1 MDLRI
6 VRRLGKQTL
15 TEQELV
21 EGCKRGDDLARR
33 QLYERY
39 AGKLMAICMRYMGNR
54 EEAED
59 LLHDGYIKLYDS
71 FDKFEWQGE
80 GTLPAWMARVM
91 ANLALQRLRKNDVM
105 SQSVE
110 LENTAELRDDVDRP
124 DEGPDI
130 EIIPKKVLMQFIEEL
145 PPGYRAVFNM
155 HVFEGKN
162 HIEIGK
168 ELGINNKSSASQ
180 LVRARA
186 ILKERVNEWRRNNGY
201 GYERA
206 R

>member
-1 MDLRI
+1 MDLRG
-6 VRRLGKQTL
+6 VRRLEKQTL

-21 EGCKRGDDLARR
+21 QGCKRGDDVARK

-39 AGKLMAICMRYMGNR
+39 AGKMMAICMRYMGNR

-59 LLHDGYIKLYDS
+59 LLHDGYIKLYGS

-91 ANLALQRLRKNDVM
+91 ANLSLQRLRKTDVM
-105 SQSVE
+105 SQTVE

-130 EIIPKKVLMQFIEEL
+130 ETIPKKVLMQFIEEL
-145 PPGYRAVFNM
+145 PPGYRTVFNM
-155 HVFEGKN
+155 YVFEGKN

-168 ELGINNKSSASQ
+168 VLGINNKSSASQ

-186 ILKERVNEWRRNNGY
+186 ILKERVNEWRKQNG
-201 GYERA
+201 
-206 R
+206 

>member
-1 MDLRI
+1 MDLRG
-6 VRRLGKQTL
+6 VRRLEKQTL

-21 EGCKRGDDLARR
+21 EGCKRGDDVARR

-39 AGKLMAICMRYMGNR
+39 AGKMMAICMRYMGNR

-59 LLHDGYIKLYDS
+59 LLHDGYIKLYGL

-91 ANLALQRLRKNDVM
+91 ANLALQNLRKNDVM
-105 SQSVE
+105 SQTVE
-110 LENTAELRDDVDRP
+110 LENTAELREEVDRP

-130 EIIPKKVLMQFIEEL
+130 TTIPKKVLMQFIEEL
-145 PPGYRAVFNM
+145 PLGYRTAFNM

-186 ILKERVNEWRRNNGY
+186 ILKERVNEWRRNNL
-201 GYERA
+201 
-206 R
+206 

>member
-1 MDLRI
+1 MDLRG
-6 VRRLGKQTL
+6 VRRLEKQTL

-21 EGCKRGDDLARR
+21 QGCKRGDDVARR

-39 AGKLMAICMRYMGNR
+39 AGKMMAICMRYMGNR

-59 LLHDGYIKLYDS
+59 LLHDGYIKLYGS

-80 GTLPAWMARVM
+80 GTLPAWMARVL
-91 ANLALQRLRKNDVM
+91 ANLALQRLRKTDVM
-105 SQSVE
+105 SQAVE

-130 EIIPKKVLMQFIEEL
+130 ETIPKKVLMQFIEEL
-145 PPGYRAVFNM
+145 PPGYRTVFNM
-155 HVFEGKN
+155 YVFEGKN

-168 ELGINNKSSASQ
+168 VLGINNKSSASQ

-186 ILKERVNEWRRNNGY
+186 ILKERVNEWRKQNG
-201 GYERA
+201 
-206 R
+206 

>member
-1 MDLRI
+1 MDLRG
-6 VRRLGKQTL
+6 VRRLEKQTL

-21 EGCKRGDDLARR
+21 QGCKRGDDVARR

-39 AGKLMAICMRYMGNR
+39 AGKMMAICMRYMANR

-59 LLHDGYIKLYDS
+59 LLHDGYIKLYGS

-91 ANLALQRLRKNDVM
+91 ANLALQRLRKTDVM
-105 SQSVE
+105 SQAVE

-130 EIIPKKVLMQFIEEL
+130 ETIPKKVLMQFIEEL
-145 PPGYRAVFNM
+145 PPGYRTVFNM
-155 HVFEGKN
+155 YVFEGKN

-168 ELGINNKSSASQ
+168 VLGINNKSSASQ

-186 ILKERVNEWRRNNGY
+186 ILKERVNEWRKQNG
-201 GYERA
+201 
-206 R
+206 

>member
-1 MDLRI
+1 MDLRG
-6 VRRLGKQTL
+6 VRRLEKQTL

-21 EGCKRGDDLARR
+21 QGCKRGDDVARR

-39 AGKLMAICMRYMGNR
+39 AGKMMAICMRYMGNR

-59 LLHDGYIKLYDS
+59 LLHDGYIKLYGS

-91 ANLALQRLRKNDVM
+91 ANLALQRLRKTDVM
-105 SQSVE
+105 SQAVE

-130 EIIPKKVLMQFIEEL
+130 ETIPKKVLMQFIEEL
-145 PPGYRAVFNM
+145 PPGYRTVFNM
-155 HVFEGKN
+155 YVFEGKN

-168 ELGINNKSSASQ
+168 VLGINNKSSASQ

-186 ILKERVNEWRRNNGY
+186 ILKERVNEWRKQNG
-201 GYERA
+201 
-206 R
+206 

>member
-145 PPGYRAVFNM
+145 PPG
-155 HVFEGKN
+155 
-162 HIEIGK
+162 
-168 ELGINNKSSASQ
+168 
-180 LVRARA
+180 
-186 ILKERVNEWRRNNGY
+186 
-201 GYERA
+201 
-206 R
+206 

>member
-1 MDLRI
+1 MDLRG

-21 EGCKRGDDLARR
+21 EGCRRGDDAARR

-39 AGKLMAICMRYMGNR
+39 AGKMMAICMRYIGNR

-59 LLHDGYIKLYDS
+59 LLHDGYIKLYGS

-105 SQSVE
+105 SQSIE

-130 EIIPKKVLMQFIEEL
+130 ETIPKKVLMQFIEEL

-186 ILKERVNEWRRNNGY
+186 ILKERVNEWRRLNG
-201 GYERA
+201 
-206 R
+206 

>member
-1 MDLRI
+1 MDLRG
-6 VRRLGKQTL
+6 VRRLEKQTL

-21 EGCKRGDDLARR
+21 EGCMRGDDVARR

-39 AGKLMAICMRYMGNR
+39 AGKMMAICMRYMGNR

-59 LLHDGYIKLYDS
+59 LLHDGYIKLYGS
-71 FDKFEWQGE
+71 FDKFDWQGE

-91 ANLALQRLRKNDVM
+91 ANLALQRLRKTEVM
-105 SQSVE
+105 NQTVE

-130 EIIPKKVLMQFIEEL
+130 ETIPKKVLMQFIEEL
-145 PPGYRAVFNM
+145 PPGYRTVFNM
-155 HVFEGKN
+155 YVFEGKN

-168 ELGINNKSSASQ
+168 VLGINNKSSASQ

-186 ILKERVNEWRRNNGY
+186 ILKERVNEWRRQN
-201 GYERA
+201 E
-206 R
+206 

>member
-1 MDLRI
+1 MDLRG
-6 VRRLGKQTL
+6 VRRLEKQTL

-21 EGCKRGDDLARR
+21 QGCRRGDDVARR

-39 AGKLMAICMRYMGNR
+39 AGKMMAICMRYMGNR

-59 LLHDGYIKLYDS
+59 LLHDGYIKLYGS

-91 ANLALQRLRKNDVM
+91 ANLALQRLRKTDVM
-105 SQSVE
+105 SQAVE

-130 EIIPKKVLMQFIEEL
+130 ETIPKKVLMQFIEEL
-145 PPGYRAVFNM
+145 PPGYRTVFNM
-155 HVFEGKN
+155 YVFEGKN

-168 ELGINNKSSASQ
+168 VLGINNKSSASQ

-186 ILKERVNEWRRNNGY
+186 ILKERVNEWRKQNG
-201 GYERA
+201 
-206 R
+206 

>member
-1 MDLRI
+1 MDLRV

-21 EGCKRGDDLARR
+21 EGCRRGDDVARR

-39 AGKLMAICMRYMGNR
+39 AGKMMAICMRYMGNR

-59 LLHDGYIKLYDS
+59 LLHDGYIKLYGS

-105 SQSVE
+105 SQTVE

-130 EIIPKKVLMQFIEEL
+130 ETIPKKVLMQFIEEL

-186 ILKERVNEWRRNNGY
+186 ILKERVNEWRRQNGL
-201 GYERA
+201 
-206 R
+206 

>member
-130 EIIPKKVLMQFIEEL
+130 EIIPNKVLMQFIEEL

-201 GYERA
+201 
-206 R
+206 

>member
-1 MDLRI
+1 MDLRG
-6 VRRLGKQTL
+6 VRRLEKQTL

-21 EGCKRGDDLARR
+21 EGCRRGDDVARR

-39 AGKLMAICMRYMGNR
+39 AGKMMAICMRYMANR

-59 LLHDGYIKLYDS
+59 LLHDGYIKLFGS

-91 ANLALQRLRKNDVM
+91 ANLALQRLRKTDVM
-105 SQSVE
+105 SQTVE

-130 EIIPKKVLMQFIEEL
+130 ETIPKKVLMQFIEEL
-145 PPGYRAVFNM
+145 PPGYRTVFNM
-155 HVFEGKN
+155 YVFEGKN

-186 ILKERVNEWRRNNGY
+186 ILKERVNEWRRQNG
-201 GYERA
+201 
-206 R
+206 

>member
-1 MDLRI
+1 MDLRG
-6 VRRLGKQTL
+6 VRRLEKQTL

-21 EGCKRGDDLARR
+21 EGCRRGDDVARR

-39 AGKLMAICMRYMGNR
+39 AGKMMAICMRYMGNR

-59 LLHDGYIKLYDS
+59 LLHDGYIKLYGS
-71 FDKFEWQGE
+71 FDKFDWQGE

-105 SQSVE
+105 SQTVE

-130 EIIPKKVLMQFIEEL
+130 ETIPKKVLMQFIEEL
-145 PPGYRAVFNM
+145 PPGYRTVFNM

-186 ILKERVNEWRRNNGY
+186 ILKERVNEWRRQNGL
-201 GYERA
+201 
-206 R
+206 

>member
-1 MDLRI
+1 MDLRG
-6 VRRLGKQTL
+6 VRRLEKQTL

-21 EGCKRGDDLARR
+21 DGCRRGDDKARR

-39 AGKLMAICMRYMGNR
+39 AGKMMAICMRYMANR

-59 LLHDGYIKLYDS
+59 LLHDGYIKLYGS
-71 FDKFEWQGE
+71 FEKFEWQGE
-80 GTLPAWMARVM
+80 GTLPAWMGRVM

-105 SQSVE
+105 SETVE
-110 LENTAELRDDVDRP
+110 LENTAELREDMDRP
-124 DEGPDI
+124 DSDPDI
-130 EIIPKKVLMQFIEEL
+130 ETIPKKVLMKFIEEL
-145 PPGYRAVFNM
+145 PVGYRTVFNM

-186 ILKERVNEWRRNNGY
+186 ILKEKVNEWRRANG
-201 GYERA
+201 
-206 R
+206 

>member
-71 FDKFEWQGE
+71 FDKFVWQGE

-155 HVFEGKN
+155 HVFEGKS

-201 GYERA
+201 
-206 R
+206 

>member
-21 EGCKRGDDLARR
+21 EGCRRGDDMARR

-59 LLHDGYIKLYDS
+59 LLHDGYIKLYGS

-110 LENTAELRDDVDRP
+110 LDNTAELRDDVDRP
-124 DEGPDI
+124 DEGP
-130 EIIPKKVLMQFIEEL
+130 EIDTIPKKVLMQFIEEL
-145 PPGYRAVFNM
+145 SPGYRAVFNM

-201 GYERA
+201 
-206 R
+206 

>member
-1 MDLRI
+1 MDLRG
-6 VRRLGKQTL
+6 VRRLEKQTL

-21 EGCKRGDDLARR
+21 QGCRRGDDVARR

-39 AGKLMAICMRYMGNR
+39 AGKMMAICMRYMGNR

-59 LLHDGYIKLYDS
+59 LLHDGYIKLYGS

-91 ANLALQRLRKNDVM
+91 ANLALQRLRKTDVM
-105 SQSVE
+105 SQAVE
-110 LENTAELRDDVDRP
+110 LENTAELRDDVDRL

-130 EIIPKKVLMQFIEEL
+130 ETIPKKVLMQFIEEL
-145 PPGYRAVFNM
+145 PPGYRTVFNM
-155 HVFEGKN
+155 YVFEGKN

-168 ELGINNKSSASQ
+168 VLGINNKSSASQ

-186 ILKERVNEWRRNNGY
+186 ILKERVNEWRKQNG
-201 GYERA
+201 
-206 R
+206 

>member
-1 MDLRI
+1 MDLRG
-6 VRRLGKQTL
+6 VRRLEKQTL

-21 EGCKRGDDLARR
+21 EGCMRGDDVARR

-39 AGKLMAICMRYMGNR
+39 AGKMMAICMRYMGNR

-59 LLHDGYIKLYDS
+59 LLHDGYIKLYGS
-71 FDKFEWQGE
+71 FDKFDWQGE

-105 SQSVE
+105 SQTVE

-130 EIIPKKVLMQFIEEL
+130 ETIPKKVLVQFIEEL

-186 ILKERVNEWRRNNGY
+186 ILKERVNEWRRQNGL
-201 GYERA
+201 
-206 R
+206 

>member
-1 MDLRI
+1 MDLRG
-6 VRRLGKQTL
+6 VRRLEKQTL

-21 EGCKRGDDLARR
+21 DGCRRGDDKARR

-39 AGKLMAICMRYMGNR
+39 AGKMMDICMRYMANR

-59 LLHDGYIKLYDS
+59 LLHDGYIKLYGS

-80 GTLPAWMARVM
+80 GTLPAWMGRVM

-105 SQSVE
+105 SETVE
-110 LENTAELRDDVDRP
+110 LENTAELREDMDRP
-124 DEGPDI
+124 DSDPDI
-130 EIIPKKVLMQFIEEL
+130 ETIPKKVLMKFIEEL
-145 PPGYRAVFNM
+145 PVGYRTVFNM

-186 ILKERVNEWRRNNGY
+186 ILKEKVNEWRRANG
-201 GYERA
+201 
-206 R
+206 

>member
-1 MDLRI
+1 MDLRG
-6 VRRLGKQTL
+6 VRRLEKQTL

-21 EGCKRGDDLARR
+21 EGCRRGDDVARR

-39 AGKLMAICMRYMGNR
+39 AGKMMAICMRYMGNR

-59 LLHDGYIKLYDS
+59 LLHDGYIKLYGS

-91 ANLALQRLRKNDVM
+91 ANLALQRLRKTDVM
-105 SQSVE
+105 SQAVE

-130 EIIPKKVLMQFIEEL
+130 ETIPKKVLMQFIEEL
-145 PPGYRAVFNM
+145 PPGYRTVFNM
-155 HVFEGKN
+155 YVFEGKN

-168 ELGINNKSSASQ
+168 VLGINNKSSASQ

-186 ILKERVNEWRRNNGY
+186 ILKERVNEWRKQNG
-201 GYERA
+201 
-206 R
+206 

>member
-1 MDLRI
+1 MDLRG
-6 VRRLGKQTL
+6 VRRLEKQTL

-21 EGCKRGDDLARR
+21 DGCRRGDDKARR

-39 AGKLMAICMRYMGNR
+39 AGKMMAICMRYMANR

-59 LLHDGYIKLYDS
+59 LLHDGYIKLYGS

-80 GTLPAWMARVM
+80 GTLPAWMGRVM

-105 SQSVE
+105 SETVE
-110 LENTAELRDDVDRP
+110 LENTAELREDMDRP
-124 DEGPDI
+124 DSDPDI
-130 EIIPKKVLMQFIEEL
+130 ETIPKKVLMKFIEEL
-145 PPGYRAVFNM
+145 PVGYRTVFNM

-186 ILKERVNEWRRNNGY
+186 ILKEKVNEWRRANG
-201 GYERA
+201 
-206 R
+206 

>member
-1 MDLRI
+1 MDLRG
-6 VRRLGKQTL
+6 VRRLEKQTL

-21 EGCKRGDDLARR
+21 EGCRRGDDVARR

-39 AGKLMAICMRYMGNR
+39 AGKMMAICMRYMGNR

-59 LLHDGYIKLYDS
+59 LLHDGYIKLYGS
-71 FDKFEWQGE
+71 FDKFDWQGE

-105 SQSVE
+105 SQTVE

-130 EIIPKKVLMQFIEEL
+130 ETIPKKVLMQFIEEL
-145 PPGYRAVFNM
+145 PPGYRTVFNM
-155 HVFEGKN
+155 YVFEGKN

-186 ILKERVNEWRRNNGY
+186 ILKEKVLEWRRKN
-201 GYERA
+201 E
-206 R
+206 

>member
-1 MDLRI
+1 MDLRG

-21 EGCKRGDDLARR
+21 EGCRRGDDVARR

-39 AGKLMAICMRYMGNR
+39 AGKMMAICMRYMGNR

-59 LLHDGYIKLYDS
+59 LLHDGYIKLYGS
-71 FDKFEWQGE
+71 FDKFDWQGE

-105 SQSVE
+105 SQTVE

-130 EIIPKKVLMQFIEEL
+130 ETIPKKVLMQFIEEL

-186 ILKERVNEWRRNNGY
+186 ILKERVNEWRRQNGL
-201 GYERA
+201 
-206 R
+206 

>member
-80 GTLPAWMARVM
+80 GTLPAWMALVM

-201 GYERA
+201 
-206 R
+206 

>member
-1 MDLRI
+1 MDLRG
-6 VRRLGKQTL
+6 VRRLEKQTL

-21 EGCKRGDDLARR
+21 QGCRRGDDVARR

-39 AGKLMAICMRYMGNR
+39 AGKMMAICMRYMGNR

-59 LLHDGYIKLYDS
+59 LLHDGYIKLYGS

-91 ANLALQRLRKNDVM
+91 ANLALQRLRKTDVM
-105 SQSVE
+105 SQAVE

-130 EIIPKKVLMQFIEEL
+130 ETIPKKVLMQFIEEL

-201 GYERA
+201 
-206 R
+206 

>member
-130 EIIPKKVLMQFIEEL
+130 EIISKKVLMQFIEEL
-145 PPGYRAVFNM
+145 PPGYRTVFNM
-155 HVFEGKN
+155 YVFEGKN

-168 ELGINNKSSASQ
+168 VLGINNKSSASQ

-186 ILKERVNEWRRNNGY
+186 ILKERVNEWRKQNG
-201 GYERA
+201 
-206 R
+206 

>member
-1 MDLRI
+1 MDLRG

-21 EGCKRGDDLARR
+21 EGCRQGDDLARR

-39 AGKLMAICMRYMGNR
+39 AGKMMAICMRYMGNR

-59 LLHDGYIKLYDS
+59 LLHDGYIKLYGS

-91 ANLALQRLRKNDVM
+91 ANLALQRLRKNDVL

-124 DEGPDI
+124 DEGPNI
-130 EIIPKKVLMQFIEEL
+130 ETIPKKVLMQFIEEL

-186 ILKERVNEWRRNNGY
+186 ILKERVNEWRRLNG
-201 GYERA
+201 
-206 R
+206 

>member
-1 MDLRI
+1 MDLRG
-6 VRRLGKQTL
+6 VRRLEKQTL

-21 EGCKRGDDLARR
+21 QGCKRGDDVARR

-39 AGKLMAICMRYMGNR
+39 AGKMMAICMRYMGNR

-59 LLHDGYIKLYDS
+59 LLHDGYIKLYGS

-91 ANLALQRLRKNDVM
+91 ANLALQRLRKTDVM
-105 SQSVE
+105 SQAVE

-130 EIIPKKVLMQFIEEL
+130 ETIPKKVLMQFIEEL
-145 PPGYRAVFNM
+145 PPGYRTVFNM
-155 HVFEGKN
+155 YVFEGKN

-168 ELGINNKSSASQ
+168 VLGINNKSSASQ

-186 ILKERVNEWRRNNGY
+186 IL
-201 GYERA
+201 ERA
-206 R
+206 GE

>member
-1 MDLRI
+1 MDLRG
-6 VRRLGKQTL
+6 VRRLEKQTL

-21 EGCKRGDDLARR
+21 QGCKRGDDVARR

-39 AGKLMAICMRYMGNR
+39 AGKMMAICMRYMGNR

-59 LLHDGYIKLYDS
+59 LLHDGYIKLYGS

-91 ANLALQRLRKNDVM
+91 ANLSLQRLRKTDVM
-105 SQSVE
+105 SQAVE

-130 EIIPKKVLMQFIEEL
+130 ETIPKKVLMQFIEEL
-145 PPGYRAVFNM
+145 PPGYRTVFNM
-155 HVFEGKN
+155 YVFEGKN

-168 ELGINNKSSASQ
+168 VLGINNKSSASQ

-186 ILKERVNEWRRNNGY
+186 ILKERVNEWRKQNG
-201 GYERA
+201 
-206 R
+206 

>member
-1 MDLRI
+1 MDLRG
-6 VRRLGKQTL
+6 VRRLEKQTL

-21 EGCKRGDDLARR
+21 QGCRRGDDVARR

-39 AGKLMAICMRYMGNR
+39 AGKMMAICMRYMGNR

-59 LLHDGYIKLYDS
+59 LLHDGYIKLYGS

-91 ANLALQRLRKNDVM
+91 ANLALQRLRKTDVM
-105 SQSVE
+105 SQAVE

-130 EIIPKKVLMQFIEEL
+130 ETIPKKVLMQFIEEL
-145 PPGYRAVFNM
+145 PPGYRTVFNM
-155 HVFEGKN
+155 YVFEGKN

-168 ELGINNKSSASQ
+168 VLGINNKSSASQ

-186 ILKERVNEWRRNNGY
+186 ILKERVNEWRRQNG
-201 GYERA
+201 
-206 R
+206 

>member
-1 MDLRI
+1 MDLRG

-21 EGCKRGDDLARR
+21 EGCKRGDDVARR

-39 AGKLMAICMRYMGNR
+39 AGKMMAICMRYMANR

-59 LLHDGYIKLYDS
+59 LLHDGYIKLYGS

-91 ANLALQRLRKNDVM
+91 ANLALQRLRKSDVM
-105 SQSVE
+105 SQTVE
-110 LENTAELRDDVDRP
+110 LENTAELRDEVDRP

-130 EIIPKKVLMQFIEEL
+130 ETIPKKVLMQFIEEL

-186 ILKERVNEWRRNNGY
+186 ILKERVNEWRRQNG
-201 GYERA
+201 
-206 R
+206 

>member
-1 MDLRI
+1 MDLRG
-6 VRRLGKQTL
+6 VRRLEKQTL

-21 EGCKRGDDLARR
+21 DGCRRGDDKARR
-33 QLYERY
+33 LLYERY
-39 AGKLMAICMRYMGNR
+39 AGKMMAICMRYMANR

-59 LLHDGYIKLYDS
+59 LLHDGYIKLYGS

-80 GTLPAWMARVM
+80 GTLPAWMGRVM

-105 SQSVE
+105 SETVE
-110 LENTAELRDDVDRP
+110 LENTAELREDMDRP
-124 DEGPDI
+124 DSDPDI
-130 EIIPKKVLMQFIEEL
+130 ETIPKKVLMKFIEEL
-145 PPGYRAVFNM
+145 PVGYRTVFNM

-186 ILKERVNEWRRNNGY
+186 ILKEKVNEWRRANG
-201 GYERA
+201 
-206 R
+206 

>member
-1 MDLRI
+1 MDLRG
-6 VRRLGKQTL
+6 VRRLEKQTL

-21 EGCKRGDDLARR
+21 EGCRRGDDVARR

-39 AGKLMAICMRYMGNR
+39 AGKMMAICMRYMGNR

-59 LLHDGYIKLYDS
+59 LLHDGYIKLYGS
-71 FDKFEWQGE
+71 FDKFDWQGE

-105 SQSVE
+105 SQTVE

-130 EIIPKKVLMQFIEEL
+130 ETIPKKVLMQFIEEL

-186 ILKERVNEWRRNNGY
+186 ILKERVNEWRRQNGL
-201 GYERA
+201 
-206 R
+206 

>member
-1 MDLRI
+1 MDLRG
-6 VRRLGKQTL
+6 VRRLEKQTL

-21 EGCKRGDDLARR
+21 QGCRRGDDVARR

-59 LLHDGYIKLYDS
+59 LLHDGYIKLYGS

-91 ANLALQRLRKNDVM
+91 ANLALQRLRKTDVM
-105 SQSVE
+105 SQAVE

-130 EIIPKKVLMQFIEEL
+130 ETIPKKVLMQFIEEL
-145 PPGYRAVFNM
+145 PPGYRTVFNM
-155 HVFEGKN
+155 YVFEGKN

-168 ELGINNKSSASQ
+168 VLGINNKSSASQ

-186 ILKERVNEWRRNNGY
+186 ILKERVNEWRKQNG
-201 GYERA
+201 
-206 R
+206 

>member
-21 EGCKRGDDLARR
+21 EGCRRGDDMARR

-59 LLHDGYIKLYDS
+59 LLHDGYIKLYGS

-110 LENTAELRDDVDRP
+110 LDNTAELRDDVDRP
-124 DEGPDI
+124 DEGP
-130 EIIPKKVLMQFIEEL
+130 EIDTIPKKVLMQFIEEL

-201 GYERA
+201 
-206 R
+206 